1 MNFKI
6 KTKQRIAAIFFA
18 FLIFFTPLLLQ
29 AMSFKYTPMEEI
41 PGFGKP
47 TTYEAYVLAIYKFG
61 LWTVGISAVLMIS
74 IGAFMYITSA
84 GNTSQSGKAKGIIVD
99 AIIGVV
105 LALLSYIA
113 LYTINPNL
121 VRINPL
127 PTSGAAGTPG
137 APNGPSGTTAGYKK
151 ACPDSNSTVPID
163 YSKATNDT
171 DIKLSSAC
179 DQYKTLFD
187 NNSSKVDPCL
197 LRTMA
202 QMESSCGSN
211 KGPSPSGACGLMQ
224 LLPATASGLAGKT
237 VSCTDLINSDELSI
251 KLAAEYIKQKQAG
264 SCAGAAKDKNSA
276 IFAGYNSGYGCT
288 GSACSPEKHALCP
301 SGAVGSGGCGTGCLA
316 FECCVDP
323 GGLEESINYAWNGVG
338 LYAKCGGK

>member
-1 MNFKI
+1 MNFKL
-6 KTKQRIAAIFFA
+6 KQKIAITVSVFV
-18 FLIFFTPLLLQ
+18 LIFAPLALKATDFT
-29 AMSFKYTPMEEI
+29 YTPMEEI

-47 TTYEAYVLAIYKFG
+47 TSYEEYVLAIYKFG

-84 GNTSQSGKAKGIIVD
+84 GNTSQTGKAREVITD

-163 YSKATNDT
+163 YSKAASDS
-171 DIKLSSAC
+171 DINLSSAC
-179 DQYKTLFD
+179 EQYNFS
-187 NNSSKVDPCL
+187 NSFKVDPCL
-197 LRTMA
+197 LRAMA
-202 QMESSCGSN
+202 QMESNCGSN

-224 LLPATASGLAGKT
+224 ILPNTASKLAGKPT
-237 VSCTDLINSDELSI
+237 TCADLINSDELSI
-251 KLAAEYIKQKQAG
+251 KLAAQYVKENQAS

-276 IFAGYNSGYGCT
+276 IFAGYNSGYECT
-288 GSACSPEKHALCP
+288 GPACSPDKHALCP
-301 SGAVGSGGCGTGCLA
+301 SGAVGSGGCGTGLA

-323 GGLEESINYAWNGVG
+323 GGLEESINYAWNGIG
-338 LYAKCGGK
+338 LSAKCGGK

>member
-6 KTKQRIAAIFFA
+6 PTRKIFFLTLFLFFALPVFCFAA
-18 FLIFFTPLLLQ
+18 FEYI
-29 AMSFKYTPMEEI
+29 PMEEI

-47 TTYEAYVLAIYKFG
+47 ETYEAYVLAIYKFG

-84 GNTSQSGKAKGIIVD
+84 GNTSQAGKARGIITD
-99 AIIGVV
+99 AILGVV

-121 VRINPL
+121 VRINPM

-163 YSKATNDT
+163 YSKAASDS
-171 DIKLSSAC
+171 DINLSSAC
-179 DQYKTLFD
+179 EQYDFS
-187 NNSSKVDPCL
+187 NIYGVDTCL
-197 LRTMA
+197 LRAMA

-224 LLPATASGLAGKT
+224 LLPSTASGLAGKT
-237 VSCTDLINSDELSI
+237 ITCADLINDDKLSI
-251 KLAAEYIKQKQAG
+251 ALAAQYTKENQAS
-264 SCAGAAKDKNSA
+264 SCVGGAKDKNSA

-288 GSACSPEKHALCP
+288 GSACSPEKHALCS
-301 SGAVGSGGCGTGCLA
+301 SGAVGSGGCGTGLA

-338 LYAKCGGK
+338 LYAKCKK